1 MNNDALK
8 VAADMLLE
16 AGVPP
21 RFIVVDIPHGICF
34 EDNIHETREAAETE
48 IERLIQLGAT
58 RENMR
63 IARVWMF
70 EG

>member
-1 MNNDALK
+1 MNDALK

-21 RFIVVDIPHGICF
+21 RFIVVDIPHGIDH
-34 EDNIHETREAAETE
+34 EETIHETRESAQAE
-48 IERLIQLGAT
+48 IESLIKLGSV
-58 RENMR
+58 REKLR